1 MEERK
6 VSFQEKRNVP
16 EKTQS
21 AMVRVNAE
29 LYAQITDISERSGL
43 SIRAVTSKLL
53 EFSIDSIEWENDE

>member
-6 VSFQEKRNVP
+6 VSFQEKGNVP
-16 EKTQS
+16 VKTQS
-21 AMVRVNAE
+21 ATVRVNAE

-43 SIRAVTSKLL
+43 SIREVTSKLL

>member
-21 AMVRVNAE
+21 ATVRVNAE

-43 SIRAVTSKLL
+43 SIREVTSKLL